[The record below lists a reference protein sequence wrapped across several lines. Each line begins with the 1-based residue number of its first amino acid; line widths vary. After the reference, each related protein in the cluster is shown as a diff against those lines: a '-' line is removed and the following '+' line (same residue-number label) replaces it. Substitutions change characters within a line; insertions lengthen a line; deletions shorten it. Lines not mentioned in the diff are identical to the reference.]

1 MNGRALTASDVEF
14 NFHRLYGLGSGFTK
28 ASSFNAGIE
37 KIVESVTATDDSTV
51 VFKLTNP
58 DVNALQKIFD
68 WWTSVIYPPEV
79 IKQHGD
85 IKDWRNL
92 VGTGPMELTD
102 VVEGRLSAADSAAKA
117 QKRTE
122 KLITQLGYKKW

>member
-1 MNGRALTASDVEF
+1 MNGRELTASDVAF
-14 NFHRLYGLGSGFTK
+14 NFHRIYGLGSGFTE
-28 ASSFNAGIE
+28 AGTGTAGIE

-68 WWTSVIYPPEV
+68 WWTSWIYAPEV
-79 IKQHGD
+79 IKEHGD

-102 VVEGRLSAADSAAKA
+102 VVEVL
-117 QKRTE
+117 
-122 KLITQLGYKKW
+122 L